1 MENNK
6 RRDPAAASAVALAAL
21 FTASISAESSG
32 HKPEAAAAHQGP
44 NWPEEC

>member
-6 RRDPAAASAVALAAL
+6 RRDSAAASAVALAAL

-32 HKPEAAAAHQGP
+32 HQPEVAAAHQGP

>member
-6 RRDPAAASAVALAAL
+6 RRDSAAASAVALAAL

-32 HKPEAAAAHQGP
+32 HQPDAAAAHQGA
-44 NWPEEC
+44 NWPEER